1 MRLKEGAAYIVLLVA
16 GSALDSEE
24 PFFPAILVLAALAIL
39 AGQATGQW

>member
-24 PFFPAILVLAALAIL
+24 PFFPAILVLAVLTVL
-39 AGQATGQW
+39 LGQATGKW